1 MVKILRNINEELWRE
16 VKSQAALEGMSM
28 ASWVEKVL
36 AEKLRKEYL
45 LGQKKD
51 RRRKELDKGAV
62 SPQAKLLLA
71 IFGEGS
77 TIKTEAGL
85 KERLNSVL
93 ETLRPDE
100 RRVLQL
106 RFGLEDGQSRTLEEV
121 GREFGITGSQIWQIE
136 AKALRK
142 LRHPNR
148 SQKLKK
154 YIQGSQSGERRHT
167 EDNC

>member
-1 MVKILRNINEELWRE
+1 M
-16 VKSQAALEGMSM
+16 
-28 ASWVEKVL
+28 
-36 AEKLRKEYL
+36 
-45 LGQKKD
+45 
-51 RRRKELDKGAV
+51 DKGAV

-121 GREFGITGSQIWQIE
+121 GREFGITGSQIRQIE
-136 AKALRK
+136 GKALRK
-142 LRHPNR
+142 LRHPSR
-148 SQKLKK
+148 SLKLRE
-154 YIQGSQSGERRHT
+154 YIQ
-167 EDNC
+167 